1 MGAALAMQNSLAQR
15 VDSDRQ
21 IANGKRGRRARWFGF
36 KQSISRTETI
46 VLGVLVW
53 ALFFGMWELSARLGW
68 VNTLLVPTPQ
78 AAVLAGVRLLVGQ
91 AFLVDICHSVLR
103 VVVSFI
109 LAAAVAVPLGILMG
123 SFRRV
128 EAFFNPLVS
137 AWRYLPAPS
146 FVPLLLMWFGT
157 GEAQKLALLF
167 IGVVWFLI
175 TAIMDHVKNVRTELI
190 ETSLTLG
197 ASRWKVLRTA
207 IVPAAMPDIMIALRQ
222 MLAVSWTYL
231 VIAEIV
237 GATTGI
243 GGMMMRAKRF
253 IHVDEIMAGIV
264 FIGLLGLIFD
274 YLFRVAQRKLF
285 PYRVST

>member
-1 MGAALAMQNSLAQR
+1 MEAPLAQQR
-15 VDSDRQ
+15 TDHRQ
-21 IANGKRGRRARWFGF
+21 GGDKKRGRRAKWFGF

-46 VLGVLVW
+46 VLGALVW
-53 ALFFGMWELSARLGW
+53 ALFFGLWEVATRVGW
-68 VNTLLVPTPQ
+68 VNTLLVPPPE
-78 AAVLAGVRLLVGQ
+78 AAFFAGIRLLVEQ
-91 AFLVDICHSVLR
+91 SFLVDIGHSVLR

-157 GEAQKLALLF
+157 GEGQKLALLF

-175 TAIMDHVKNVRTELI
+175 TAVMDHVKNVRTELI

-197 ASRWKVLRTA
+197 ASRSKVLWTA
-207 IVPAAMPDIMIALRQ
+207 VVPAAMPDIVVALRQ

-274 YLFRVAQRKLF
+274 YLFRVAHRKLF
-285 PYRVST
+285 PYRAG